1 MFWWF
6 GKNAYLCP
14 RQPVRQSHI
23 RRARPKHYDMA
34 VDKFIITGRNT
45 LTGFRDQI
53 SRAMTE
59 VEADAR
65 LERERENRKYQKH
78 PAYTHLRKERLE
90 AVQLT
95 IQFN

>member
-1 MFWWF
+1 
-6 GKNAYLCP
+6 
-14 RQPVRQSHI
+14 
-23 RRARPKHYDMA
+23 MA
-34 VDKFIITGRNT
+34 ADKFIITGRNT

-53 SRAMTE
+53 SRSMTE

-65 LERERENRKYQKH
+65 LERERENRKHQKH

>member
-1 MFWWF
+1 
-6 GKNAYLCP
+6 
-14 RQPVRQSHI
+14 
-23 RRARPKHYDMA
+23 MA
-34 VDKFIITGRNT
+34 ADKFIITGRNT

-59 VEADAR
+59 AEADSR
-65 LERERENRKYQKH
+65 LERERESRKLQKH

-95 IQFN
+95 LQFS